1 MKSPKVTKQ
10 ESKNLKYSGFIP
22 QSINKLIQRH
32 LIKKMIPFGVR
43 VSMKRSDNSLFV
55 GYSIPLNQKNLDLS
69 EIKKLE
75 DVIDELKDIIKKS
88 KF

>member
-1 MKSPKVTKQ
+1 
-10 ESKNLKYSGFIP
+10 
-22 QSINKLIQRH
+22 
-32 LIKKMIPFGVR
+32 MIPFGVR

-69 EIKKLE
+69 EIEKLE
-75 DVIDELKDIIKKS
+75 EVIDELKDIIKKN

>member
-1 MKSPKVTKQ
+1 MVP
-10 ESKNLKYSGFIP
+10 LGA
-22 QSINKLIQRH
+22 
-32 LIKKMIPFGVR
+32 R

-69 EIKKLE
+69 EIEKLE
-75 DVIDELKDIIKKS
+75 EVIDELKGIIKKN

>member
-1 MKSPKVTKQ
+1 MKSVNVSQQ
-10 ESKNLKYSGFIP
+10 EARNLKYYGFIP
-22 QSINKLIQRH
+22 KSISRLIIRK
-32 LIKKMIPFGVR
+32 LIKKMVLLGAR

-69 EIKKLE
+69 EIEKLE
-75 DVIDELKDIIKKS
+75 EVIDELKDIIKKN

>member
-10 ESKNLKYSGFIP
+10 EARDLKNMGFIP

-32 LIKKMIPFGVR
+32 LIKKMIPLGAR

-69 EIKKLE
+69 EIEKLE

>member
-1 MKSPKVTKQ
+1 MKLVNVSQQ
-10 ESKNLKYSGFIP
+10 EARNLKYYGFIP
-22 QSINKLIQRH
+22 KSISRLIIRK
-32 LIKKMIPFGVR
+32 LIKKMVLLGAR

-69 EIKKLE
+69 EIEKLE
-75 DVIDELKDIIKKS
+75 EVIDELKDIIKKN

>member
-1 MKSPKVTKQ
+1 MKSVNVSQQ
-10 ESKNLKYSGFIP
+10 EARNLKYYGFIP
-22 QSINKLIQRH
+22 KSISRLIIRK
-32 LIKKMIPFGVR
+32 LIKKMVSLGAR

-69 EIKKLE
+69 EIEKLE

>member
-10 ESKNLKYSGFIP
+10 EARDLKNMGFIP

-32 LIKKMIPFGVR
+32 LIKKMIPLGAR

-69 EIKKLE
+69 EIENSKKL
-75 DVIDELKDIIKKS
+75 LMN
-88 KF
+88 

>member
-10 ESKNLKYSGFIP
+10 EAKNLKYSGFIP

-55 GYSIPLNQKNLDLS
+55 GYSIPLNRKNLDLS
-69 EIKKLE
+69 EIEKLE
-75 DVIDELKDIIKKS
+75 DVIDELKDIIKNS

>member
-1 MKSPKVTKQ
+1 MKSVNISQQ
-10 ESKNLKYSGFIP
+10 EARNLKYYGFIP
-22 QSINKLIQRH
+22 KSISRLIIRK
-32 LIKKMIPFGVR
+32 LIKKMVPLGAR

-69 EIKKLE
+69 EIEKLE
-75 DVIDELKDIIKKS
+75 EVIDELKDIIKKN